1 MFRWLC
7 HLVQRAEDVS
17 PMPVGEVMFQ
27 VRQCAEQPGN
37 PTAVSESHLPRFG
50 LVPVPQFQELC
61 SDYHRPDQSS
71 YYDGTDGFEIPLWVT
86 RVPGLTILT

>member
-1 MFRWLC
+1 MVRWLC

-17 PMPVGEVMFQ
+17 PRQVGEVMFQ

-50 LVPVPQFQELC
+50 LVPAPQFQELC
-61 SDYHRPDQSS
+61 SDYQRPDQSS

-86 RVPGLTILT
+86 RMPGLTILT